1 MQIERMVQELE
12 FGESAGPFRAL
23 RSEVEGLFEDGEP
36 DRARLRLEV
45 CLEHD
50 DDLRTAEENAWLY
63 RRLGD
68 AYLTQEQIDD
78 AIGAYRRALEFD
90 PRDENAALELS
101 ALLAQRQQ
109 FGDGLDVVRLVL
121 LNHGRKMADGDIATL
136 YVRTG
141 QFYEGL
147 DELEQAR
154 QAFEK
159 ALVKAPEDK
168 QALTG
173 LLRVVAA
180 VGEPGDVVEARLKLI
195 RGLDEAQARSMA
207 LVGLGDDWIEQFN
220 DPGRALDTYEEAM
233 TEWPE
238 NERAISRIADVAADM
253 GDWRRVSRA
262 YFTLHVLSDDSQQK
276 AEYLIESSDVA
287 RKQLWEPEKALAGYR
302 NALEWDPTRLDAFTA
317 ITSILVDAR
326 DWESLEEAYV
336 QIITANAERDDADAR
351 LLGVL
356 WEKLAELYSDHL
368 ERVDDAIFAYQQAI
382 EHQPERTDL
391 RRSLVDLAEEREAHY
406 EVAAQQLRIL
416 MEAQPGEPQW
426 VDRLGRVCLRRE
438 QVDRAY
444 CMFRALRAGGH
455 SLDAKPA
462 QFLERFDRGMA
473 PTVDGQI
480 NPSMLKRFIFSQ
492 DMSSTLNNCY
502 SLLKQGLKKWVGES
516 RRKQGL
522 GWRDDVDMSKPL
534 AFVNFYKKIGA
545 ALGYLDLPT
554 LWRKEDQ
561 RGLVNGALAKGGL
574 IVGDELLGSGEE
586 RYIAFSV
593 AKQLFLYL
601 DPFYLAT
608 IRSRSDLKAFFLLA
622 LALVRPETGLSDQ
635 FQREKTYKKAYKSLR
650 KGVKGDDRRELE
662 RCVQELTRDG
672 DDVDIG
678 PWLESI
684 EDSANRIGLLF
695 SDSLQVARECLEDER
710 DSISNRSVDARFQ
723 KLVDYSV
730 SERFLSLR
738 SQLGIEVA

>member
-1 MQIERMVQELE
+1 MQIERMVEELE
-12 FGESAGPFRAL
+12 FGESPEAFGAM
-23 RSEVEGLFEDGEP
+23 RSEVDGLFEGGEP
-36 DRARLRLEV
+36 DKARLRLEA
-45 CLEHD
+45 CLENND
-50 DDLRTAEENAWLY
+50 DVRTAGENAWLY

-68 AYLTQEQIDD
+68 AYRTQDQTDD
-78 AIGAYRRALEFD
+78 AIGAYRRVLEFD
-90 PRDENAALELS
+90 PGDKSAALALSEL
-101 ALLAQRQQ
+101 LTQRQQ
-109 FGDGLDVVRLVL
+109 FDDGLDVVRLVL
-121 LNHGRKMADGDIATL
+121 LNHRRQMSDSDVAAL

-141 QFYEGL
+141 QLYEGL
-147 DELEQAR
+147 EELEQAR

-180 VGEPGDVVEARLKLI
+180 VGKPGDVVEARLKLI
-195 RGLDEAQARSMA
+195 RGLDEARARSMA

-238 NERAISRIADVAADM
+238 NQRAISRIADVAADM

-262 YFTLHVLSDDSQQK
+262 YFTLHVLSDDPEQK

-287 RKQLWEPEKALAGYR
+287 RKELWEPEKALAGYR

-336 QIITANAERDDADAR
+336 QIITANTERDDADAQ

-356 WEKLAELYSDHL
+356 WEKLAELYNDHL
-368 ERVDDAIFAYQQAI
+368 QRIDDAIFAYQQAI
-382 EHQPERTDL
+382 EYKPERIDL
-391 RRSLVDLAEEREAHY
+391 RRSLVELAEEREAHY
-406 EVAAQQLRIL
+406 EVASRQLRIL
-416 MEAQPGEPQW
+416 MEEQPQESQW
-426 VDRLGRVCLRRE
+426 IDRLGRVYLRRE

-455 SLDAKPA
+455 SLDTKPA

-545 ALGYLDLPT
+545 ALGYIDLPT

-622 LALVRPETGLSDQ
+622 VALVRPETGLSEQ
-635 FQREKTYKKAYKSLR
+635 FQREKTYKKAYKYLR
-650 KGVKGDDRRELE
+650 KGIKGEDRRELE

-695 SDSLQVARECLEDER
+695 SDSLQVARQCLEDER
-710 DSISNRSVDARFQ
+710 DSISNRSVEVRFQ

-730 SERFLSLR
+730 SERYLSLR